1 MPLMKTLIVYMTH
14 HGTTKKVVARLLSLL
29 GENATSVNLEENHE
43 PDLQSYACIIV
54 GGSIHI
60 GQIQGRVKNFC
71 ETYKSE
77 LLNKKLGLFLCFMN
91 KEMAQQEFENA
102 FSAELRAHA
111 TAQGLFGGEL
121 LFEKMNFLERFMT
134 RMIAKENKSRSA
146 IDYEAIE
153 TFAKAIQ

>member
-1 MPLMKTLIVYMTH
+1 MTH
-14 HGTTKKVVARLLSLL
+14 HGTTRKVVDRLASLM
-29 GENATSVNLEENHE
+29 GENATIVNLDENHE
-43 PDLQSYACIIV
+43 PDIQAFDCIVI

-71 ETYKSE
+71 ETYKAQ

-91 KEMAQQEFENA
+91 KDLAQQEFENA
-102 FSAELRAHA
+102 FSPELRTHA
-111 TAQGLFGGEL
+111 TAHGLFGGEL

-153 TFAKAIQ
+153 KFAKSMR

>member
-1 MPLMKTLIVYMTH
+1 MKTLIVYMTH
-14 HGTTKKVVARLLSLL
+14 HGTTRKVVERLLSLM
-29 GENATSVNLEENHE
+29 GEHATSVNLDENHE
-43 PDLQSYACIIV
+43 PDIQSYECIIV

-60 GQIQGRVKNFC
+60 GKIQGRVKNFC
-71 ETYKSE
+71 ETHKTE

-91 KEMAQQEFENA
+91 KDMAQQEFENA
-102 FSAELRAHA
+102 FSPELRTHA
-111 TAQGLFGGEL
+111 TAHGLFGGEL

-153 TFAKAIQ
+153 KFAKSMR